1 MKAFK
6 TILLFMALLAASQ
19 ISAAE
24 VTSDGDN
31 ENVQW
36 LSTSTAEIYLVTGEN
51 YLQYRYNGDGTRDN
65 STMPGAVNMLAVN
78 FFSIYYNLADSVD
91 ITHASL
97 QYMICPEGESEG
109 LWNTIE
115 CNEVNTLVSP
125 RKNTHRSSFNEQ
137 KIISRDLA
145 PGNYVLRIMFQLID
159 DEGQYYFFGKDNDNF
174 VFYFSMNEP
183 MDPEIVGI
191 SMPIMISP
199 GEEQYIWAEAGEPF
213 ETIDLTSEEP
223 LDSMTINEVYIF
235 ALGNF
240 GNIDLVYK
248 VCDENGVKIYDG
260 KVTCPPDE
268 FGNWCSD
275 PDNSLELLD
284 DTKLQNNKA
293 YNLYFWA
300 EGVIDEQVYT
310 LDNDGDNY
318 LVKFVYGGQGSG
330 CITGDITGD
339 DTVDV
344 SDVNAVINIMLGKV
358 QASNYPGNAD
368 LNGDGDIDV
377 SDVNIVINIMLGKE

>member
-1 MKAFK
+1 
-6 TILLFMALLAASQ
+6 MALLTASQ
-19 ISAAE
+19 MSAA
-24 VTSDGDN
+24 DGDN

-36 LSTSTAEIYLVTGEN
+36 LTTSTAELYLVTGEGSLH
-51 YLQYRYNGDGTRDN
+51 YSYNGDGTRDN
-65 STMPGAVNMLAVN
+65 TTMPGDVDMLAVN

-91 ITHASL
+91 ITHASM

-109 LWNTIE
+109 QWNTLE

-125 RKNTHRSSFNEQ
+125 RKNTHRSTFNEQ
-137 KIISRDLA
+137 KMISRDLS

-199 GEEQYIWAEAGEPF
+199 GEEQYIWADAGEPF
-213 ETIDLTSEEP
+213 ETIDLTGEEP
-223 LDSMTINEVYIF
+223 LDSMIINEVYIF

-240 GNIDLVYK
+240 GNIDLAYK
-248 VCDENGVKIYDG
+248 VCDENGVIIYDG

-275 PDNSLELLD
+275 LDNPLELLD
-284 DTKLQNNKA
+284 DTMLQNNKS

-300 EGVIDEQVYT
+300 EGVVDEQVYS
-310 LDNDGDNY
+310 LNNDGDNY
-318 LVKFVYGGQGSG
+318 LVKFVYGGQGAVG
-330 CITGDITGD
+330 VIGDVTGDG
-339 DTVDV
+339 TVDV
-344 SDVNAVINIMLGKV
+344 SDVNAVINIMLGKAEQV
-358 QASNYPGNAD
+358 PTAD
-368 LNGDGDIDV
+368 VTGDGSVDV
-377 SDVNIVINIMLGKE
+377 SDVNAIINIMLGKL